1 MKGIIESTVIEL
13 DFSIKKKQMDNF
25 FKALDVDLDNQDQAA
40 SRSTV
45 VL

>member
-1 MKGIIESTVIEL
+1 MEGIIKNTVVEL
-13 DFSIKKKQMDNF
+13 DFSIKKKQMDSF
-25 FKALDVDLDNQDQAA
+25 FKALDNDLDQDQAA

>member
-1 MKGIIESTVIEL
+1 MEGIIKNTVVEL
-13 DFSIKKKQMDNF
+13 DFSIKKKQMDSF
-25 FKALDVDLDNQDQAA
+25 FKALDNDLDNKDQAT